1 MPHPVHPSPSPPA
14 YPSPA
19 ELRTAFTLAAKPDGR
34 AWPDHADFADFDT
47 AGRVCGRAPLV
58 GLPGWTCEDAG
69 RVLALAELAARR
81 PDTDMS
87 ARLRTLYWRGDTHQ
101 RRAVVRALSYPAI
114 AAGDTALASS
124 LIEDALLGDDPG
136 LVAAA
141 MGPCAAALDDAAWRR
156 GVLKCATLGLPLR
169 RVVTALDERAD
180 TELARGLADFAARRR
195 AAGGSVAAD
204 VSALAAR
211 AAVTAAEH

>member
-1 MPHPVHPSPSPPA
+1 MPHPSRPAHPTPSPPA

-47 AGRVCGRAPLV
+47 AGRICGRAPLV

-69 RVLALAELAARR
+69 RVLALTELAARR
-81 PDTDMS
+81 PDIDMS

-114 AAGDTALASS
+114 AAGDAALATS

-141 MGPCAAALDDAAWRR
+141 MGPCAAALDDATWRR
-156 GVLKCATLGLPLR
+156 GVLKCAALGLPLR

-180 TELARGLADFAARRR
+180 AELARALADFTAHRH
-195 AAGGSVAAD
+195 AAGGAMDPD
-204 VSALAAR
+204 VRALAS
-211 AAVTAAEH
+211 TSAEH